1 MKITYLVEGASF
13 TSVIWKSHPCIKPFI
28 LLNFQRCEVNHVGDK
43 SPIFIDKWLYG
54 TCKGVDHFSCSPCI
68 CSKSWVQ
75 LALAH
80 ILPMGSIN
88 WHCGCFHNH
97 SLLAHLGELFAL
109 NRNIYQLFIY
119 ARDWEINMP
128 FLLHICIVKNLISLL
143 IKCSPSFRRNWG
155 MLLLWMLEV
164 FILILVVLLNSGW
177 FPFLWHRLGRRWCAV
192 INTVSK
198 SLYFERRIHGNDC
211 RHTIETW
218 ILWWDAQV
226 WPLQYQRQNWLSWGW
241 G

>member
-13 TSVIWKSHPCIKPFI
+13 ASVIWKSHSCIKPFI
-28 LLNFQRCEVNHVGDK
+28 LLNFRRCEVNHIGDK
-43 SPIFIDKWLYG
+43 SPIFIDKWPYG
-54 TCKGVDHFSCSPCI
+54 TCKSVDHFSCSPCI

-119 ARDWEINMP
+119 ARDWCHFCSTSVLSRTWFPSSSNVAPASEETEAC
-128 FLLHICIVKNLISLL
+128 FCFECWKSSFSSLL
-143 IKCSPSFRRNWG
+143 YSSIVADFHFFGTDWG
-155 MLLLWMLEV
+155 EDD
-164 FILILVVLLNSGW
+164 VL
-177 FPFLWHRLGRRWCAV
+177 
-192 INTVSK
+192 
-198 SLYFERRIHGNDC
+198 
-211 RHTIETW
+211 
-218 ILWWDAQV
+218 
-226 WPLQYQRQNWLSWGW
+226 
-241 G
+241 